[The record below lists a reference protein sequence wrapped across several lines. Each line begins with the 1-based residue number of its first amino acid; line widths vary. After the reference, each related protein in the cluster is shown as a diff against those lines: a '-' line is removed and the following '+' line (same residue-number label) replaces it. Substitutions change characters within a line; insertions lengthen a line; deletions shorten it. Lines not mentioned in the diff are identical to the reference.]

1 MKTRDL
7 APFIGTELVD
17 VTIDD
22 LRAPDVVAAILDHLH
37 RRDLVVVRSIDLTP
51 RQQIDLAR
59 RIGSPVPFVLA
70 DWRHPEFPEILLSS
84 NESRDGRLI
93 GIPRVGNFWHLDS
106 SFVAAPAEYT
116 MLHGVNVPQ
125 TAGHT
130 LFASA
135 VDVYERLPDD
145 WKAKLAGR
153 IGRHT
158 LTKQQR
164 IGPEHV
170 GLSIAEMKAL
180 VAVEYPA
187 VEHPI
192 VRHDAD
198 TGRRWVYADREY
210 MDRVVG
216 FDANDNE
223 AFFDLLD
230 TLIQDPERIYT
241 HHWTPHDLLVWRTA
255 TTYHVATELPPG
267 VTRTVHRISIAA
279 AA

>member
-1 MKTRDL
+1 MRTRDL
-7 APFIGTELVD
+7 APFMGTELVD
-17 VTIDD
+17 VTGDD
-22 LRAPDVVAAILDHLH
+22 LRRPDVVAEILDHLH
-37 RRDLVVVRSIDLTP
+37 RRDLVVIRSIDLTP
-51 RQQIDLAR
+51 REQIDLAE
-59 RIGSPVPFVLA
+59 RIGAPVPFVLE

-84 NESRDGRLI
+84 NETRDGRLI

-125 TAGHT
+125 DAGDT

-135 VDVYERLPDD
+135 VDVYDRLPEA

-180 VAVEYPA
+180 VAAQYPA
-187 VEHPI
+187 VEHPV
-192 VRHDAD
+192 VREDPD

-210 MDRVVG
+210 MDAVVG
-216 FDANDNE
+216 FDANENE

-230 TLIQDPERIYT
+230 ALVPDPERVYT
-241 HHWTPHDLLVWRTA
+241 HRWTPQDLLVWRTA

-267 VTRTVHRISIAA
+267 VTRTVHRISIGAR
-279 AA
+279 